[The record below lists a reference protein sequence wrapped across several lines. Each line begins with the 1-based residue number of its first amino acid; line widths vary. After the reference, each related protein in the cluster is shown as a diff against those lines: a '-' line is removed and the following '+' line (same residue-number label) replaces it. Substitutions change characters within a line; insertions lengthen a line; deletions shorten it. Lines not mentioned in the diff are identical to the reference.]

1 MLSSKFLKIVILMA
15 LIVLIAVAGFFV
27 VQDFKNKEKNKFNL
41 EQAEEEALASRPWI
55 EVISSQTIK
64 KNSETKEVLMELK
77 TGDELEY
84 GETIETNESG
94 LAIIHFSDGSVLR
107 MEENSSLIIEEGSF
121 DEKTESLKV
130 RIALKLGR
138 VWSRVVRLVGADSY
152 WEIKTSNVVATVRGT
167 AFGIEHFEN
176 VSSIFVDEGKVEAD
190 AFDFIANKKI
200 EGTKTIL
207 EKNKTIEVK
216 KEKIK
221 ELKVKP
227 TELVV
232 KEIPREILSGKWVA
246 RNKEADARFNEK
258 IQKLEEKGLERK
270 EIRIEIKKEFYDKIE
285 KRREEKQAEK
295 QGTIKPELESKTKL
309 ENELS
314 LIEQKIKDKKIEAQS
329 VQKPLTEET
338 TAKPKSLA
346 IIMSQINIVL
356 TEDDVLNLKA
366 ILTMTDGAKK
376 EVTQECEW
384 KVLGKIG
391 FIKAP
396 GAFVAKLDSSISEL
410 GQAPGQIVCVW
421 TDPKTFETFLGSAP
435 IIKVQTKIE
444 ENFETRG

>member
-1 MLSSKFLKIVILMA
+1 M
-15 LIVLIAVAGFFV
+15 
-27 VQDFKNKEKNKFNL
+27 
-41 EQAEEEALASRPWI
+41 
-55 EVISSQTIK
+55 
-64 KNSETKEVLMELK
+64 
-77 TGDELEY
+77 
-84 GETIETNESG
+84 
-94 LAIIHFSDGSVLR
+94 
-107 MEENSSLIIEEGSF
+107 
-121 DEKTESLKV
+121 
-130 RIALKLGR
+130 
-138 VWSRVVRLVGADSY
+138 
-152 WEIKTSNVVATVRGT
+152 
-167 AFGIEHFEN
+167 
-176 VSSIFVDEGKVEAD
+176 
-190 AFDFIANKKI
+190 
-200 EGTKTIL
+200 
-207 EKNKTIEVK
+207 
-216 KEKIK
+216 
-221 ELKVKP
+221 
-227 TELVV
+227 
-232 KEIPREILSGKWVA
+232 
-246 RNKEADARFNEK
+246 
-258 IQKLEEKGLERK
+258 ERK

-356 TEDDVLNLKA
+356 SEDDVLNLKA

-396 GAFVAKLDSSISEL
+396 GDFVAKLDSSISEL
-410 GQAPGQIVCVW
+410 GQAPGQIICVW